1 MPFSAIRHWMQRH
14 AATLAGVAVIV
25 AMSVS
30 LAWQTVD
37 WLRVVRTPDAVDPLN
52 TSDTPAPTPNQRLDQ
67 LFGASGTDS
76 QTPPPATNL
85 RLTLLGSF
93 VHADPKR
100 STAILRLE
108 SSPAQLHA
116 IDSEVANGVHLHA
129 VYADHV
135 ELLRNGRLETL
146 AFPHSPSTDDS
157 ASYSSSAGTPDTLDQ
172 LDDLE
177 ADNLS
182 QLRERM
188 DALRQQMEAAGTLP
202 PDTEPAEQPTESD

>member
-1 MPFSAIRHWMQRH
+1 MKRH
-14 AATLAGVAVIV
+14 ATTLVGIAVSL

-37 WLRVVRTPDAVDPLN
+37 WLRLVRTPGNVDPLN
-52 TSDTPAPTPNQRLDQ
+52 TTNTPAPTSNQRLDQ

-76 QTPPPATNL
+76 RTPPATSL

-100 STAILRLE
+100 STAIIRLE
-108 SSPAQLHA
+108 SDPAQLHA
-116 IDSEVANGVHLHA
+116 IDSEVASGVRLHA
-129 VYADHV
+129 VYADRV
-135 ELLRNGRLETL
+135 ELMRNGRLETL
-146 AFPHSPSTDDS
+146 AFPHSQSADDS
-157 ASYSSSAGTPDTLDQ
+157 ANYSPSAGTLDTLDQ

-202 PDTEPAEQPTESD
+202 PDTEPTEQPTESD